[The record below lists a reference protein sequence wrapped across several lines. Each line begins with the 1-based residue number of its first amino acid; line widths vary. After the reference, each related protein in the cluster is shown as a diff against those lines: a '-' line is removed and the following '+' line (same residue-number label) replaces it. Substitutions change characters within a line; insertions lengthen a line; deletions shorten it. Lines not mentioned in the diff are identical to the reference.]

1 MPKICEQ
8 DRDDIIVLLVSSVV
22 LVHFDSI
29 LEVVLVQYFHT
40 TCLMGQKSQ
49 SHLLIIHI
57 WTLKGVIPKLRKRPL
72 LLYSEWNISI
82 RISMVDIS
90 ICRQTTNFW
99 LHCWVRVGQFH
110 KWLLGGLWDGPWL
123 TLSSYEYTLVF
134 RSTTQH
140 GNADAMSRLPLPE
153 SPREIPDPTEW
164 VLLIEGLKDSPI
176 SSAQIRTWTRRD
188 SLLSQVL
195 RCVQQGWLTVVTEEL
210 KPYWNRRLELSVY
223 DGCLLWGSRVVV
235 PPPGRNQAL
244 RELHGGHPGCSR
256 MKSLARMFCWWPG
269 MDAEIET
276 LVWQC
281 PEC

>member
-1 MPKICEQ
+1 M
-8 DRDDIIVLLVSSVV
+8 R
-22 LVHFDSI
+22 
-29 LEVVLVQYFHT
+29 
-40 TCLMGQKSQ
+40 
-49 SHLLIIHI
+49 
-57 WTLKGVIPKLRKRPL
+57 WA
-72 LLYSEWNISI
+72 
-82 RISMVDIS
+82 
-90 ICRQTTNFW
+90 
-99 LHCWVRVGQFH
+99 
-110 KWLLGGLWDGPWL
+110 L

-153 SPREIPDPTEW
+153 SPREIPDPAEW

-188 SLLSQVL
+188 SLLSQLL
-195 RCVQQGWLTVVTEEL
+195 RCVQQGWSTVVNEEL

-235 PPPGRNQAL
+235 SPPGRNQAL

-256 MKSLARMFCWWPG
+256 MKSLTRMFCWWPG

-276 LVWQC
+276 LVRQC
-281 PEC
+281 PECQEDRPGPPPSPLQPWQWPSQPWSRLHIDYAGPFWGHMFLVLIDAHSKWIEVYPVRAATSNSILP